1 MSKKV
6 TIYTTLFC
14 PYCVRA
20 RQLLKRK
27 KIKFTELRVN
37 DSRIRTEMERRA
49 EGRTSVPQIFIDD
62 HHVGGYDDLA
72 QINST
77 GELDKLMTA

>member
-20 RQLLKRK
+20 KQLLKRK

-37 DSRIRTEMERRA
+37 DSRIRTEMERRS
-49 EGRTSVPQIFIDD
+49 ERTSVPQIFIDD